1 MKKLLPVCL
10 VLVALQPGYAESKYT
25 ELSYSKLKLAP
36 EDYRNKK
43 VTYTAQYHRTETTFL
58 PYMESSGMSVK
69 KHLWLVVADGGF
81 DDRAEL
87 AILLFLET
95 HIARID
101 AVFVERLGAGRMI
114 GQKLVADIVKVADD
128 RHVDIHLKKPVF
140 DVRYGRSS
148 FVAIY
153 RDPHNFRSGPR

>member
-1 MKKLLPVCL
+1 MREQLLI
-10 VLVALQPGYAESKYT
+10 ER
-25 ELSYSKLKLAP
+25 AP
-36 EDYRNKK
+36 ICTD
-43 VTYTAQYHRTETTFL
+43 AHR
-58 PYMESSGMSVK
+58 
-69 KHLWLVVADGGF
+69 LVVTDGGF

-114 GQKLVADIVKVADD
+114 GQKLMANVVKVADD

-153 RDPHNFRSGPR
+153 RDPYNFRSGPR